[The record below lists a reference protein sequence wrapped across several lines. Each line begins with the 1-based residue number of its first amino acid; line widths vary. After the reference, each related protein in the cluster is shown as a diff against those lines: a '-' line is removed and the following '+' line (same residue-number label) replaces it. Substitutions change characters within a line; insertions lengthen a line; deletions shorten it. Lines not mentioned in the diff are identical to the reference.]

1 MCILW
6 DASSRYVTVT
16 RHLYLFKHLT
26 QPLNLSEKGAFDT
39 IAVYTPLNHPTW
51 RDTIRKLIITRK
63 ELIVLVLLSMILRI
77 PRVPGIIGDDAFVV
91 LWLGRILSEGYFE
104 NYALSPFSLLGLYPF
119 ATYPLGI
126 PLVVA
131 IMLRL
136 GLSFEVIVTVVSMTA
151 GVVGTAGAY
160 VLGREICG
168 TNQRPFF
175 FAAFYSFSSVFVNFT
190 YFTITARGSFLA
202 VLPWFLFYGV
212 KFMRGRNVRRWKLT
226 DDGLTLVPAATL
238 RDSAIASILLA
249 ALFFIHGLAVFIS
262 IYIAVF
268 IGYYIMREMQDTRI
282 VCWLARVL
290 GDVRLGISAFESSTF
305 SDGEHHSL
313 SAFAGLRQQVKKRV
327 PSDWPSWLIYILL
340 VCGALVLGIIFVPID
355 PSKTAPFLFSNS
367 TLFGRTWNLIVDYG
381 ILLGLL
387 SLFLPIGILGA
398 FQEDKGSNRRLI
410 HVILVP
416 LVLFILPMSV
426 YTSVLFLPVFGYYS
440 IVGFDKFRTS
450 FKDRWAGLLSVVF
463 VAVYVMI
470 YMQFA
475 AILPIWSLGF
485 VMATIV
491 IALLAP
497 ILALRRWSMYRTTV
511 GHQLRRLRTSVGQ
524 GPVDFLDLQG
534 IRIFFISVI
543 IISLITSEGI
553 LLQTEFKYVTNDE
566 RLIYEYLGDQSEPG
580 ILFVPTPPLGRRLQA
595 YGFEAVLSFNGDAA
609 LYFGW
614 IESSNITAN
623 SHMSILNLILHGRL
637 FVYDGPDAERE
648 LWLQFFSLDLTSPE
662 DRESAAALG
671 LEYVIVEKT
680 PSGYS
685 DVFYS
690 IYGEYYS
697 PLLHS
702 TPLACNRVLDGEKLS
717 LFQIP
722 S

>member
-1 MCILW
+1 M
-6 DASSRYVTVT
+6 
-16 RHLYLFKHLT
+16 
-26 QPLNLSEKGAFDT
+26 
-39 IAVYTPLNHPTW
+39 AVYTPLDHPT
-51 RDTIRKLIITRK
+51 RRGTIRKSIITRK
-63 ELIVLVLLSMILRI
+63 ELIVLVLLSIMLRI
-77 PRVPGIIGDDAFVV
+77 PRVTGIIGDDAFVI
-91 LWLGRILSEGYFE
+91 LWMGRILSEGYFE
-104 NYALSPFSLLGLYPF
+104 NYTLSPFSLLGLYPF
-119 ATYPLGI
+119 ASYPLGI

-136 GLSFEVIVTVVSMTA
+136 GLSFEVIVSVVSITA

-168 TNQRPFF
+168 TNQRPLF
-175 FAAFYSFSSVFVNFT
+175 FATFYSFSSVFVNFT

-202 VLPWFLFYGV
+202 VLPWFLFYSV
-212 KFMRGRNVRRWKLT
+212 RFMRGRNVRYWKLT
-226 DDGLTLVPAATL
+226 DGGLMLVPAATL
-238 RDSAIASILLA
+238 RDLVIASILLA

-268 IGYYIMREMQDTRI
+268 IGYYIIREMQNTRI
-282 VCWLARVL
+282 VCWLTRTL
-290 GDVRLGISAFESSTF
+290 GDVRLAISASGSSTI
-305 SDGEHHSL
+305 SDGRHS
-313 SAFAGLRQQVKKRV
+313 SFSTSTGLGQRVKKRI

-340 VCGALVLGIIFVPID
+340 LCGALVLGIIFVPID

-367 TLFGRTWNLIVDYG
+367 TLFGRSWNLIVDYG
-381 ILLGLL
+381 ILLGFL

-440 IVGFDKFRTS
+440 IVGFDKVRTS
-450 FKDRWAGLLSVVF
+450 FKDRWLGLLSVVF
-463 VAVYVMI
+463 VAVYVTI

-475 AILPIWSLGF
+475 AILPPWSLGF

-491 IALLAP
+491 IALLVP

-511 GHQLRRLRTSVGQ
+511 GHQLRRWRTSVGQ
-524 GPVDFLDLQG
+524 GPVNFLDLQG
-534 IRIFFISVI
+534 IRVFFISVI

-553 LLQTEFKYVTNDE
+553 LLQGDFKYVTNDE
-566 RLIYEYLGDQSEPG
+566 RLIYEYLGEQPKPG
-580 ILFVPTPPLGRRLQA
+580 IIFVPTPPLGRRLEA

-614 IESSNITAN
+614 IEPSNITAN
-623 SHMSILNLILHGRL
+623 SRMSVSNLVLRGRL
-637 FVYDGPDAERE
+637 FVYDGPDVERQ
-648 LWLQFFSLDLTSPE
+648 LWIQLFSLDLTSPE
-662 DRESAAALG
+662 GRESAVALR

-680 PSGYS
+680 PTGYS
-685 DVFYS
+685 DTFYS
-690 IYGEYYS
+690 IYGDYYS
-697 PLLHS
+697 QLLYS